1 MAADGYRQ
9 QLTKSG
15 DGNGGCDGDSDDDD
29 DSEGDGDGNGATAK
43 VTTINNKWQQKKW
56 RRRCGAFCKYS

>member
-29 DSEGDGDGNGATAK
+29 DSEGDGDGKGATAK
-43 VTTINNKWQQKKW
+43 VTTINNKWQQKKRW
-56 RRRCGAFCKYS
+56 RRCGAFCK

>member
-9 QLTKSG
+9 QLTNSG
-15 DGNGGCDGDSDDDD
+15 DGNGRCNGDSNNNDN
-29 DSEGDGDGNGATAK
+29 SKGDGNGNSAATTK

-56 RRRCGAFCKYS
+56 RRRCGAFCK

>member
-15 DGNGGCDGDSDDDD
+15 NGNGGCDGDSNNNN
-29 DSEGDGDGNGATAK
+29 DSKGNGNGNSATAK
-43 VTTINNKWQQKKW
+43 VTTINNKWQQRKQRLW
-56 RRRCGAFCKYS
+56 CGAFCK